1 MSSSLKIVGKY
12 LDQPI
17 LVEKLRKAVP
27 IGLSACAAVY
37 TLDKTVQAPTP
48 EKKKKAFIRNGLIL
62 GATIA
67 SALAAPRIATAI
79 TGKKAV
85 TPFKELVKENTK
97 LIDEFVR
104 KNQTGNE
111 VGSILQKAKSK
122 VLAPK
127 EILTLTGE
135 LKGKD
140 SKEFL
145 DKLIPP
151 PENVSSKDIFSEI
164 GWLSIVGA
172 IPVVGGVIGGI
183 AADKVT
189 GENWQKRLP
198 DKIKEGS
205 YQYLANI
212 FLCNVGAGAALGIL
226 EKNNIQS
233 RLARGLGMIAGII
246 LTGVIGGSKIA
257 NYIGDK
263 FINPVLCNER
273 YPKGKKHKHHD
284 ERTPELIDIGLH
296 TDDIATVSLLSGLK
310 WIEPALPILY
320 TVSGYRA
327 GIGYRNHRDKA

>member
-37 TLDKTVQAPTP
+37 TLDKTVQAPTS

-85 TPFKELVKENTK
+85 TPFKELVRENTK

-127 EILTLTGE
+127 EILTLTGG

-183 AADKVT
+183 ATDKAT
-189 GENWQKRLP
+189 GANWRKRLP

-233 RLARGLGMIAGII
+233 RMARGLGMIAGII

-263 FINPVLCNER
+263 FINPVLCNEKKT
-273 YPKGKKHKHHD
+273 KGKQQD

>member
-1 MSSSLKIVGKY
+1 MSVSLKIIGKY
-12 LDQPI
+12 LDQPL
-17 LVEKLRKAVP
+17 LVEKLRKTVP
-27 IGLSACAAVY
+27 VGLSVAAAVY
-37 TLDKTVQAPTP
+37 TLDKTMEAPAD
-48 EKKKKAFIRNGLIL
+48 EKRKTFVKNSLIL
-62 GATIA
+62 GATVA
-67 SALAAPRIATAI
+67 SALAAPRIAPAI
-79 TGKKAV
+79 TGKKV
-85 TPFKELVKENTK
+85 PCRELVKENTK
-97 LIDEFVR
+97 LVDEFVR
-104 KNQTGNE
+104 ENQ
-111 VGSILQKAKSK
+111 VGRQVGRILEKAKSK

-127 EILTLTGE
+127 EILMLSGA
-135 LKGKD
+135 LKGK
-140 SKEFL
+140 KAKAFF

-172 IPVVGGVIGGI
+172 IPVLGGVLGGI

-263 FINPVLCNER
+263 FINPVLCNEKKT
-273 YPKGKKHKHHD
+273 KGRQQD

-310 WIEPALPILY
+310 WIEPALPVLY

-327 GIGYRNHRDKA
+327 GIGYRNNKDKI

>member
-1 MSSSLKIVGKY
+1 MKIVGKY
-12 LDQPI
+12 LDQPL
-17 LVEKLRKAVP
+17 LVEKLGKTVP
-27 IGLSACAAVY
+27 VGLSAAAAVY
-37 TLDKTVQAPTP
+37 TLNKTMEAPTD
-48 EKKKKAFIRNGLIL
+48 EKKKTFVKNALIL
-62 GATIA
+62 GATVA

-79 TGKKAV
+79 TGKKV
-85 TPFKELVKENTK
+85 PCRELVKENTK
-97 LIDEFVR
+97 LVDEFVR
-104 KNQTGNE
+104 DNQIGCE
-111 VGSILQKAKSK
+111 VGRILEKAKSK

-127 EILTLTGE
+127 EILMLSGA
-135 LKGKD
+135 LKGK
-140 SKEFL
+140 KAKAFF

-172 IPVVGGVIGGI
+172 IPVLGGVLGGI

-273 YPKGKKHKHHD
+273 CPKGKKHKHHD

-327 GIGYRNHRDKA
+327 GIGYRNHRDKN